1 MELEGECSATG
12 AVEVSETVSNSNS
25 EKLGGSIDADKVGA
39 YGNCDDESMEDKG
52 KGAEVTEEAV
62 AVKLMPS
69 PTPKGYGLKKK
80 WRRINREEVKKDGDR
95 NIDTSKLFVKRDLS
109 SSSKNSAKAVRFSA
123 GASQQSSEF
132 VRNSGLNGN
141 SVAVHGS
148 AFLAGADLENSEDE
162 SSKSSTAASASN
174 PRNKKP
180 AVEYAGNRN
189 LVNLSQQSKDWTE
202 SSKKP
207 RGERVKIDKENSH
220 SSMESDSRSS
230 NFVFMQEGTSS
241 LKSNGTKGERP
252 LDSDGENRD
261 DEDKECEGK
270 VGDDDLQAS
279 YNDGNSGQF
288 EDVLQ
293 DGLSAESSWEAK
305 DEKSENH
312 GTSTDRDPVIESIF
326 TLQAAQ
332 EALEREV
339 QKFKEIAKE
348 AEQSESVNGMQDSFD
363 SLENEVINQKQVL
376 KLTESKLE
384 EATSMLTLKEAKV
397 NELESIIS
405 NGPRMGER
413 QTAKQSTVDI
423 ETELETLFK
432 QKIETEVEF
441 LVSKAAAADQITL
454 LEQQKALASDQI
466 VNKLGDAEQKA
477 AMLKKEAEKLE
488 NYCKSMVSTADD
500 TLKLQKSVFKH
511 TFCFCSQLIL
521 LVLVVGLFIFQLS
534 PHHLTPVV
542 PT

>member
-25 EKLGGSIDADKVGA
+25 EKLGA
-39 YGNCDDESMEDKG
+39 YGNCVNEHDNESMETKG
-52 KGAEVTEEAV
+52 KGFEVTEEAV
-62 AVKLMPS
+62 AVKSTTPS
-69 PTPKGYGLKKK
+69 PTTKGYGLRK
-80 WRRINREEVKKDGDR
+80 WKRINRGEVKKDGDS
-95 NIDTSKLFVKRDLS
+95 NIDTSKLIVKRDLS
-109 SSSKNSAKAVRFSA
+109 SSSKNSAKSVRYSA
-123 GASQQSSEF
+123 GTSQQSSEF
-132 VRNSGLNGN
+132 VSLIGN

-148 AFLAGADLENSEDE
+148 AFMAGEDLENSEDQ
-162 SSKSSTAASASN
+162 SSDSASN
-174 PRNKKP
+174 PPRNKKP
-180 AVEYAGNRN
+180 AGNKN
-189 LVNLSQQSKDWTE
+189 LANLSQQSKDWTE
-202 SSKKP
+202 SSKKL

-230 NFVFMQEGTSS
+230 NFVFMQGGTSS

-252 LDSDGENRD
+252 LNSDGENR

-279 YNDGNSGQF
+279 YNDGNTGQF

-293 DGLSAESSWEAK
+293 EGLSAESSWEAK
-305 DEKSENH
+305 DEKSENQ
-312 GTSTDRDPVIESIF
+312 GTSTDHDPVIGSIF
-326 TLQAAQ
+326 TLQTAQ

-348 AEQSESVNGMQDSFD
+348 AEHLEPVNGMQDSFD
-363 SLENEVINQKQVL
+363 SLENEVISQKQVL

-384 EATSMLTLKEAKV
+384 EATSMLTLKDAKV

-405 NGPRMGER
+405 NGPRTGER
-413 QTAKQSTVDI
+413 QTAMQPTLDI

-441 LVSKAAAADQITL
+441 LVSKAAVSDQITL
-454 LEQQKALASDQI
+454 LEQQKALASDNM

-477 AMLKKEAEKLE
+477 EMLKKEAEKLE
-488 NYCKSMVSTADD
+488 NYCKNMVSSADD

>member
-1 MELEGECSATG
+1 MELEGECSETG
-12 AVEVSETVSNSNS
+12 QVEVSETVSNSNY
-25 EKLGGSIDADKVGA
+25 KVGA

-62 AVKLMPS
+62 AVKSMPS

-109 SSSKNSAKAVRFSA
+109 SSSKNSAKAVRYSA

-148 AFLAGADLENSEDE
+148 AFMAGADLEISEDE

-180 AVEYAGNRN
+180 TVEYAGNRN
-189 LVNLSQQSKDWTE
+189 LVNLSQQSKDWTD

-252 LDSDGENRD
+252 LNSDGENR

-270 VGDDDLQAS
+270 VGDDDRQAS

-348 AEQSESVNGMQDSFD
+348 AEQSESVNGMHDSFD
-363 SLENEVINQKQVL
+363 SLENEVISQKQVL
-376 KLTESKLE
+376 KLTKSKLE

-405 NGPRMGER
+405 NGPRMEER
-413 QTAKQSTVDI
+413 QIAMQSTLDI

-454 LEQQKALASDQI
+454 LEQQKTLVSDQM

-488 NYCKSMVSTADD
+488 NYCKNMVSTADD
-500 TLKLQKSVFKH
+500 TLKLQKNVFKH